1 MSADAVPHTRFP
13 ALQHR
18 DFRTLWTGMLLASG
32 TLAFQYYAQI
42 WLVFSL
48 TDSAFILG
56 LLGATRGV
64 AMVVFG
70 VYGGAL
76 ADRIDRRTL
85 LIGTSSVA
93 MVVNIA
99 LAATAVAGVIDL
111 WLALVLIFIA
121 AATASI
127 DAPVRQALIPDL
139 VPAEHV
145 PNAVALTMAAQMGTF
160 ALTPALAG
168 FVIDALGPGGA
179 YAVSVGGN
187 VIVIVALMLLHYRGV
202 PGGSRG
208 RSMLSNVI
216 EGVRYVRSDPTVLRI
231 ILMMLTM
238 GAFGVAIFNGLIA
251 KWATD
256 ILDLRPG
263 QYGLLASTWGVGSL
277 IASYLLASTNLL
289 NHKGRIFVISSVVFG
304 MSLMLFGFTRSL
316 PIAALAY
323 VLNGMAMASAG
334 ISSIAIVQ
342 AIVPNEVRGRVMS
355 LYGLNQSA
363 AQLNGITLGAVAQ
376 VMGMAFLLPAT
387 AAVCTAIVA
396 GLVLT
401 SSSLRRV
408 DTTLAAGPVRS
419 AEPSPAG
426 PATEA

>member
-1 MSADAVPHTRFP
+1 VSADAVPHVRFP

-48 TDSAFILG
+48 TESAFILG

-70 VYGGAL
+70 VYGGVL
-76 ADRIDRRTL
+76 SDRIDRRTL
-85 LIGTSSVA
+85 LIATSSVA
-93 MVVNIA
+93 MVVNVA
-99 LAATAVAGVIDL
+99 LAATAIAGVIEL
-111 WLALVLIFIA
+111 WLALILIFIA

-127 DAPVRQALIPDL
+127 DAPVRLALIPDL
-139 VPAEHV
+139 VPTEHV

-160 ALTPALAG
+160 ALTPVLAG
-168 FVIDALGPGGA
+168 FVIDAFGPGGA
-179 YAVSVGGN
+179 YTVSVGGN

-202 PGGSRG
+202 PSGSRD

-216 EGVRYVRSDPTVLRI
+216 EGMRYVRSDPTVLRV

-256 ILDLRPG
+256 ILELQPG
-263 QYGLLASTWGVGSL
+263 QYGLLASTWGIGSL
-277 IASYLLASTNLL
+277 VASYTLASTNLL
-289 NHKGRIFVISSVVFG
+289 DHKGRIFIVSSLLFSL
-304 MSLMLFGFTRSL
+304 SLMLFGFTRSL

-323 VLNGMAMASAG
+323 VLNGMAMASSG

-342 AIVPNEVRGRVMS
+342 SIVPNEVRGRVMS
-355 LYGLNQSA
+355 LYGLNQST

-401 SSSLRRV
+401 SASLRRV
-408 DTTLAAGPVRS
+408 DSTLDADRREAAPSTTR
-419 AEPSPAG
+419 
-426 PATEA
+426 

>member
-1 MSADAVPHTRFP
+1 
-13 ALQHR
+13 
-18 DFRTLWTGMLLASG
+18 MLLASG

-48 TDSAFILG
+48 TDSALILG

-64 AMVVFG
+64 AMVLFG
-70 VYGGAL
+70 IYGGAL

-85 LIGTSSVA
+85 LIGTSAVA

-99 LAATAVAGVIDL
+99 LAATAVAGVIEL
-111 WLALVLIFIA
+111 WLALILIFVA

-145 PNAVALTMAAQMGTF
+145 SNAVALTMAAQMGTF

-187 VIVIVALMLLHYRGV
+187 VIVIVALILMRHRGV
-202 PGGSRG
+202 PGESRG
-208 RSMLSNVI
+208 RSMLSNVV
-216 EGVRYVRSDPTVLRI
+216 EGVRYVRSDRTVLRV
-231 ILMMLTM
+231 ILIMLTM

-256 ILDLRPG
+256 ILDLEPG

-277 IASYLLASTNLL
+277 IASYVLASTNLL
-289 NHKGRIFVISSVVFG
+289 DHKGRVFIVSSLAFG
-304 MSLMLFGFTRSL
+304 LSLMLFGVTRSL
-316 PIAALAY
+316 PVAGLAY
-323 VLNGMAMASAG
+323 VMNGMAMASAG
-334 ISSIAIVQ
+334 VSSIAIVQ
-342 AIVPNEVRGRVMS
+342 GIVPNEVRGRVMS

-396 GLVLT
+396 GLVIAT
-401 SSSLRRV
+401 PGLRRLDGV
-408 DTTLAAGPVRS
+408 RPAAEVSPVAAG
-419 AEPSPAG
+419 G
-426 PATEA
+426 D

>member
-1 MSADAVPHTRFP
+1 VSTAAAPRARFP

-48 TDSAFILG
+48 TDSALILG

-64 AMVVFG
+64 AMVLFG
-70 VYGGAL
+70 IYGGAL

-85 LIGTSSVA
+85 LIGTSGVT

-99 LAATAVAGVIDL
+99 LAATAVAGVIEL
-111 WLALVLIFIA
+111 WLALILIFIA
-121 AATASI
+121 SATASI

-187 VIVIVALMLLHYRGV
+187 VIVIVALMLLHFRGT
-202 PGGSRG
+202 PAGSRG
-208 RSMLSNVI
+208 RSMLSNVV
-216 EGVRYVRSDPTVLRI
+216 EGVRYVRSDPTVLRV
-231 ILMMLTM
+231 ILIMLTM

-251 KWATD
+251 KWATE
-256 ILDLRPG
+256 ILDLEPG

-277 IASYLLASTNLL
+277 IASYVLASTNLL
-289 NHKGRIFVISSVVFG
+289 DHKGRVFIVSSLAFG
-304 MSLMLFGFTRSL
+304 VSLMLFGFTRSL
-316 PIAALAY
+316 PVAGLAY
-323 VLNGMAMASAG
+323 VLNGMAMASSGVA
-334 ISSIAIVQ
+334 SIAIVQ
-342 AIVPNEVRGRVMS
+342 GIVPNEVRGRVMS

-396 GLVLT
+396 GLVIAT
-401 SSSLRRV
+401 PGLRRLDSV
-408 DTTLAAGPVRS
+408 GTAAEVSPVAAG
-419 AEPSPAG
+419 G
-426 PATEA
+426 D